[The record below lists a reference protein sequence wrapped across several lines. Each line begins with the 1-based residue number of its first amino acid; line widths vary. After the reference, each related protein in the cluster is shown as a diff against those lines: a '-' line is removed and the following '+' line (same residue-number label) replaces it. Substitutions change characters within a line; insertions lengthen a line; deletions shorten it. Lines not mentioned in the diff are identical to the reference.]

1 MPNVV
6 MYSSNQCPLCTQAK
20 ALLSAREIEFEEI
33 NLSMDPAGREAL
45 LEKTGMMTFPQI
57 LVDETPIGGFREL
70 MAADQSGQLDALLG
84 GE

>member
-1 MPNVV
+1 MSNVV

-33 NLSMDPAGREAL
+33 NLSMDPTGREAL

>member
-1 MPNVV
+1 MSNVV

>member
-6 MYSSNQCPLCTQAK
+6 MYSSTPCPFCSQAK

-33 NLSMDPAGREAL
+33 NLSKDSAGRDTL

-57 LVDETPIGGFREL
+57 LVDDLPIGGFQEL
-70 MAADQSGQLDALLG
+70 MAADQSGQLAELLG

>member
-70 MAADQSGQLDALLG
+70 MAADQSGQLAELLG

>member
-6 MYSSNQCPLCTQAK
+6 MYSSTPCPFCSQAK

-33 NLSMDPAGREAL
+33 NLSKDSAGRDTL

-70 MAADQSGQLDALLG
+70 MAADQSGQLAELLG

>member
-6 MYSSNQCPLCTQAK
+6 MYSSTPCPFCSQAK

-33 NLSMDPAGREAL
+33 DLSKDSAGRDTL

-57 LVDETPIGGFREL
+57 LVDDLPIGGFQEL
-70 MAADQSGQLDALLG
+70 MAADQSGQLAELLG

>member
-1 MPNVV
+1 MSNVV

-57 LVDETPIGGFREL
+57 LVGETPIGGLREL
-70 MAADQSGQLDALLG
+70 MAADQSGQLDELLG

>member
-1 MPNVV
+1 MSNVV

-70 MAADQSGQLDALLG
+70 MAADQSGQLGALLG

>member
-6 MYSSNQCPLCTQAK
+6 MYSSTPCPFCSQAK

-33 NLSMDPAGREAL
+33 NLSKDAAGRDTL

-57 LVDETPIGGFREL
+57 LVDDLPIGGFQEL
-70 MAADQSGQLDALLG
+70 MAADQSGQLAELLG

>member
-6 MYSSNQCPLCTQAK
+6 MYSSTPCPFCSQAK

-33 NLSMDPAGREAL
+33 NLSKDSAGREAL

-70 MAADQSGQLDALLG
+70 MAADQSGQLGALLG

>member
-6 MYSSNQCPLCTQAK
+6 MYSSTPCPFCSQAK

-33 NLSMDPAGREAL
+33 NLSKDSAGREAL

-57 LVDETPIGGFREL
+57 LVDDLPIGGFQEL
-70 MAADQSGQLDALLG
+70 MAADQSGQLDELLG

>member
-33 NLSMDPAGREAL
+33 NLSMDADGRVAL
-45 LEKTGMMTFPQI
+45 NEKTGMMTFPQI
-57 LVDETPIGGFREL
+57 LVDDELIGGFQEL
-70 MAADQSGQLDALLG
+70 IAADQSGKLSELLG
-84 GE
+84 A

>member
-6 MYSSNQCPLCTQAK
+6 MYSSTPCPFCSQAK

-33 NLSMDPAGREAL
+33 NLSKDSAGREAL

>member
-6 MYSSNQCPLCTQAK
+6 MYSSTPCPYCSQAK

-33 NLSMDPAGREAL
+33 NLSMDPSGRAAL

-57 LVDETPIGGFREL
+57 LVDDSPIGGFREL
-70 MAADQSGQLDALLG
+70 MAADQSGQLAELLG